1 MFIASIGFQFTQLS
15 TSLDWNKWEKF
26 IGILSQVSAI
36 NMQLV
41 NAINLNRG
49 NKQMLQLRMNMN
61 GVS

>member
-1 MFIASIGFQFTQLS
+1 MSIASIGFQFTQLS
-15 TSLDWNKWEKF
+15 ASLDWNKWERF

>member
-15 TSLDWNKWEKF
+15 TSLDWDKWERF

>member
-15 TSLDWNKWEKF
+15 TSLDWNKWERF

-41 NAINLNRG
+41 NDINLNRG

>member
-15 TSLDWNKWEKF
+15 TSLDWNKWERF

-36 NMQLV
+36 KMQLV